1 MIRGLMIMKGN
12 PHELHGMLAG
22 KISERTANVIIALG
36 NFIQSILSKGFN
48 MKGIVDRMVEIQ
60 LAKQALKITTPLKE
74 YDALEG
80 LGVPEVVNVM
90 VEERTTTDEQTNF
103 DTPFYDHINQ
113 IMENAHEQ
121 GEQQTL

>member
-12 PHELHGMLAG
+12 LHELQGMLAG
-22 KISERTANVIIALG
+22 KISEQTASVIIALG

-48 MKGIVDRMVEIQ
+48 MKNIVDRMVEIR

-80 LGVPEVVNVM
+80 LGVPEVINAM
-90 VEERTTTDEQTNF
+90 AEERTSTEVPTDF
-103 DTPFYDHINQ
+103 DTHVYDHINQ
-113 IMENAHEQ
+113 IMENAYEQ